1 MAWSIFKQ
9 GGGPLV
15 AKGWAEQ
22 FLTKLGAPVT
32 PGNVQFVYQWELA
45 EGGGGKYNPLNQG
58 PVAGHP
64 ELTTTG
70 SQFGGGAADFASWDA
85 GLQGAYDYLHYGHYK
100 GVLAGLM
107 NNDPISAR
115 NALIASPWAASHYNY
130 GKNWPVN
137 AVVPGGTAVLPTTVA
152 SGVSDGSAASAQTV
166 AFDATTCAWSFKSPV
181 PLGGTTCIISKPV
194 ARSLI
199 GGAVL
204 SAGVL
209 IGVVGIIVLLVY
221 ATKNTGAGNV
231 VLSAVPGGNLA
242 KRLVS

>member
-45 EGGGGKYNPLNQG
+45 EGGGGKFNPLNQG
-58 PVAGHP
+58 PVKGHP

-70 SQFGGGAADFASWDA
+70 SQFGGGAADFASWEA

-107 NNDPISAR
+107 NNDPVSAR
-115 NALIASPWAASHYNY
+115 NALIASPWAASHYDY
-130 GKNWPVN
+130 GRHWPVN
-137 AVVPGGTAVLPTTVA
+137 ATAPGGAAVLPSTISGLGNVTPAGLNITTVA
-152 SGVSDGSAASAQTV
+152 DKNCAWKLALPAMPDACVISKGALRGIIGVGLMVGGTVVGLVGVVVLIVYGLGQSGAGSAVVSA
-166 AFDATTCAWSFKSPV
+166 
-181 PLGGTTCIISKPV
+181 I
-194 ARSLI
+194 
-199 GGAVL
+199 
-204 SAGVL
+204 
-209 IGVVGIIVLLVY
+209 
-221 ATKNTGAGNV
+221 
-231 VLSAVPGGNLA
+231 PGGSVVQKFA
-242 KRLVS
+242 R